1 MGRVRVVRGNREQLL
16 RYLRRHPEAQRL
28 TLLISED
35 GEEQRGAPEAL
46 PAPPLEGLR
55 VVNGVPLFPE
65 VPNMVPLT
73 VEMVNQLLNE

>member
-1 MGRVRVVRGNREQLL
+1 
-16 RYLRRHPEAQRL
+16 L

-46 PAPPLEGLR
+46 PTPPLEGLR